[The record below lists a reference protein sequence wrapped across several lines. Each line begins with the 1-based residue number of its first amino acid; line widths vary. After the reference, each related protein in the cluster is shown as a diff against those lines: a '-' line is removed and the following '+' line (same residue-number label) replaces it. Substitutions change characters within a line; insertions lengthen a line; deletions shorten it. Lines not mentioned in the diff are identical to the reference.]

1 MQPKALSSDGY
12 IINQD
17 LVSDIPYGRL
27 SSDIN
32 GCGWIAAYNFCKAMG
47 RPQNELVLSRLLAA
61 GSPFNAALGTGPK
74 RLKHF
79 LQNMGFTLKT
89 TTSHRKAV
97 LLGQKARAG
106 ILLFFG
112 AKINVHYV
120 TLISCGDGR
129 FRVLNAVYGQ
139 EDHYTTLDEF
149 FEQYAKFPFI
159 YLMTAQ

>member
-12 IINQD
+12 IINLN

-47 RPQNELVLSRLLAA
+47 TPQNEAVLSRLLAA

-74 RLKHF
+74 RLNTFCKTWR
-79 LQNMGFTLKT
+79 LLLKT

-106 ILLFFG
+106 ILLFLAQKSMCIMLHLFHAAMG
-112 AKINVHYV
+112 V
-120 TLISCGDGR
+120 
-129 FRVLNAVYGQ
+129 FRVLSAVYGQ
-139 EDHYTTLDEF
+139 EDHYTALDEF